1 MDFKYLRATA
11 LAACLV
17 AGSAGLG
24 VAQTTTTET
33 ETPAVTAEPVAT
45 TVERNDGFDWGWLG
59 LLGLLGL
66 AGLSGRRRD
75 RHVPVHTDTTVGRT
89 TVR

>member
-1 MDFKYLRATA
+1 MDMKHLRATA
-11 LAACLV
+11 LAAILL

-24 VAQTTTTET
+24 FAQTTTTDPAAPAAT
-33 ETPAVTAEPVAT
+33 ETTTAAVEGD
-45 TVERNDGFDWGWLG
+45 DGFDWGW
-59 LLGLLGL
+59 LGLLGL

-75 RHVPVHTDTTVGRT
+75 RHVPVHTDTTTGRT